1 MLSQG
6 SEKEKCKMDR
16 FLDFVA
22 DVMGVN
28 ASDICMETRYKEGKW
43 DSLMMLTL
51 VMELERLGDVET
63 LADLYE
69 FVKQPV

>member
-1 MLSQG
+1 
-6 SEKEKCKMDR
+6 MDR

-51 VMELERLGDVET
+51 VMELEAEYGVSIPMERLGDVET